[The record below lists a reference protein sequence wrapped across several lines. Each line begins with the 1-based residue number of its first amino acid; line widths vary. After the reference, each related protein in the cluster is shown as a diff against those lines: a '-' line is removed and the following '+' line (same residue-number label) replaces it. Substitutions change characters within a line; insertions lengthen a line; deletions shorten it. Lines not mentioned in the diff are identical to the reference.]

1 MLRISSPKPGAS
13 PGTLVHVG
21 ERKVERTRIEILRY
35 APDVFESKVTDT
47 IEEAAEIA
55 KKGGVSWINVD
66 GLHDT
71 AMIERIGKEFRLHA
85 LLLEDVLNTQQ
96 RPKFEDYGEYRFIVL
111 KMLNLLGE
119 IIEPEQLSLVLLPNA
134 VLTFQERP
142 GDSFDT
148 VRDRIRNGKGRIRTM
163 GADYLAYAIL
173 DRVVDDYFV
182 IGDRVGEEIETLE
195 QDLVQR
201 PEPESLK
208 KIHRVRRVLI
218 LLRKSIWPVREIV
231 GNFLKGDPLIHGDS
245 LPYYRDLHDHAFQ
258 VIDLIEAFRDV
269 TGGLLDLYLSMISFR
284 TNEIMK
290 VLTIIAT
297 IFIPLTFIAGV
308 YGMNFDYMPE
318 LRSPWG
324 YPAIWAV
331 MIAIGGGMLGW
342 FKKRGWF

>member
-1 MLRISSPKPGAS
+1 MLRISTVAGAS

-21 ERKVERTRIEILRY
+21 ERKLETTRIEVFRY
-35 APDVFESKVTDT
+35 APDVCEEKVVGS
-47 IEEAAEIA
+47 IEEAAAIA
-55 KKGGVSWINVD
+55 NKGGISWIGIE

-71 AMIERIGKEFRLHA
+71 ELVQQVGRAFRLHD

-96 RPKFEDYGEYRFIVL
+96 RPKFEDYGDYRFIVL

-119 IIEPEQLSLVLLPNA
+119 VIEPEQLSIILLPNA
-134 VLTFQERP
+134 VITFQERS

-163 GADYLAYAIL
+163 GADYLAYSIL

-182 IGDRVGEEIETLE
+182 IGDRVGEEIEGLE
-195 QDLVQR
+195 QELSAEPR
-201 PEPESLK
+201 PDALK

-231 GNFLKGDPLIHGDS
+231 GNFLKGDPLIHVES
-245 LPYYRDLHDHAFQ
+245 LPFYRDLHDHAFQ
-258 VIDLIEAFRDV
+258 VIDLIESFRDV
-269 TGGLLDLYLSMISFR
+269 TGGLLDLYLSMISYR

-331 MIAIGGGMLGW
+331 MIGIGGGMLAWFRKKGW
-342 FKKRGWF
+342 F